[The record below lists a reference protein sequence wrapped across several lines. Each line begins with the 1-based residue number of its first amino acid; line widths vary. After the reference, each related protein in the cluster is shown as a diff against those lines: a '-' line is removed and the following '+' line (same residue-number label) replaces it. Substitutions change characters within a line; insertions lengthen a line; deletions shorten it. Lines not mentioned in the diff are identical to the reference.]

1 MPRSVQVTAT
11 PAPHNPPRA
20 PVCEHMVIENAK
32 MMRPH
37 CVLLRPIAHRTA
49 GASNTNLLRPMYLK
63 VVIVNI
69 ETTGSQGSILANAD
83 RFGVAEAS
91 GILVEQSPWNF
102 FCRTAAFRLNQSD
115 RRKSKIACL
124 SATDNALNF
133 WITLV
138 ASEGG

>member
-20 PVCEHMVIENAK
+20 PVCEHMVIENAE

-63 VVIVNI
+63 VVIGNI

-83 RFGVAEAS
+83 RFGVAEACTV
-91 GILVEQSPWNF
+91 LVEQSMEFLMPNSS
-102 FCRTAAFRLNQSD
+102 FRLNQSD

-133 WITLV
+133 WITLA

>member
-11 PAPHNPPRA
+11 PAPHNPSRA
-20 PVCEHMVIENAK
+20 PVCEHMVIENAE

-63 VVIVNI
+63 VVIGNI

-83 RFGVAEAS
+83 RFGVAEACTV
-91 GILVEQSPWNF
+91 LVEQSMEF
-102 FCRTAAFRLNQSD
+102 LFRLNQSD

-124 SATDNALNF
+124 SVTDKALNL
-133 WITLV
+133 WITAL

>member
-1 MPRSVQVTAT
+1 
-11 PAPHNPPRA
+11 
-20 PVCEHMVIENAK
+20 MVIENAE

-63 VVIVNI
+63 VVIGNI

-83 RFGVAEAS
+83 RFGVAEACTV
-91 GILVEQSPWNF
+91 LVEQSMEF
-102 FCRTAAFRLNQSD
+102 LFRLNQSD

-124 SATDNALNF
+124 SVTDKALNL
-133 WITLV
+133 WITAL